1 MRLHSIGIKLA
12 LQVTLVIVL
21 VMGVVG
27 VFSAYRQ
34 EREFTSILETRADW
48 MMRQLAVALEFPLW
62 NFDEAQIDNLLAT
75 YLSNPDILAITLLE
89 SESDTPLRRLGEDS
103 GTGEMA
109 NLASLVD
116 PPAYDSAFSLEG
128 QILHDDEVLG
138 HVEVTF
144 SRDFVTSQMSE
155 TVAFAI
161 VVLLSQVLMVTL
173 LLLILVR
180 RNITIP
186 LAANVQVAKQ
196 IASGDVDVRLAK
208 VKSKDEIG
216 ALNAA
221 FRDMIS
227 YLREIAQTAA
237 QISEGDLRHELTPR
251 SDNDLLG
258 KAFLRMTLY
267 LRNMAEA
274 AADIA
279 GGDLRREVQPTSPHD
294 SLGNAFQLM
303 ASLRLIVGQVMDG
316 SVQLEIASN
325 SLEQMSVDMA
335 GDAQRAAQQ
344 IHRISLSGQQVDRDA
359 TDVASAMSD
368 SSDTVHGIS
377 LNTRKIADIATEAKK
392 IVNAA
397 SDVIDALAERS
408 QEIGDLVELI
418 TGVARKSHLLALNAT
433 IEAQRT
439 GESNR
444 FAVVAAEVKELA
456 QTTAQSAKDISQRA
470 EAIQLSSDHSSQAIA
485 QLSNIV
491 EQIGDLTETNAEAV
505 EQQNSTQQAI
515 SESTASLA
523 GNSEGITRTLVDVAE
538 GSDQISAR
546 ASGVQDS
553 AQQLSLLADK
563 LQRAV
568 EQFKV

>member
-21 VMGVVG
+21 VMGIVG

-34 EREFTSILETRADW
+34 KREFTSILETRADW
-48 MMRQLAVALEFPLW
+48 MLRQLAVSLEFPMW
-62 NFDEAQIDNLLAT
+62 NFDEAQIDNLLTT
-75 YLSNPDILAITLLE
+75 YLSNPDILAVTLFE
-89 SESDTPLRRLGEDS
+89 AESDTPLRRIVEDVATSEIADHASRRDLPVYGS
-103 GTGEMA
+103 G
-109 NLASLVD
+109 
-116 PPAYDSAFSLEG
+116 FSLQSE
-128 QILHDDEVLG
+128 ILHDDEVLG

-155 TVAFAI
+155 TVVIAI

-186 LAANVQVAKQ
+186 LATNLQVAKQ
-196 IASGDVDVRLAK
+196 IASGNLNVRLAE
-208 VKSKDEIG
+208 VRSKDEIG
-216 ALNAA
+216 ALNVA
-221 FRDMIS
+221 FGDMIA

-237 QISEGDLRHELTPR
+237 QISEGDLRHELMPR
-251 SDNDLLG
+251 SDHDLLG
-258 KAFLRMTLY
+258 KAFLRMTRY
-267 LRNMAEA
+267 LREMAEA

-279 GGDLRREVQPTSPHD
+279 GGDLRRDAKPASPHD
-294 SLGNAFQLM
+294 SLGNAFQQM
-303 ASLRLIVGQVMDG
+303 ASLRHMVGQVMDG
-316 SVQLEIASN
+316 SVQLETASN

-344 IHRISLSGQQVDRDA
+344 IRRISVSGQQVNRDVTA
-359 TDVASAMSD
+359 IASAMSE
-368 SSDTVHGIS
+368 SSETVRDLA
-377 LNTRKIADIATEAKK
+377 LNTRKIADIATEAKQ
-392 IVNAA
+392 IVDTA
-397 SDVIDALAERS
+397 SDVIGALAERS
-408 QEIGDLVELI
+408 KEIEDLVELI

-444 FAVVAAEVKELA
+444 FAIVAAEVKELA
-456 QTTAQSAKDISQRA
+456 QTTAQSAENISQRA
-470 EAIQLSSDHSSQAIA
+470 AAIQLSSDQSSQAIG
-485 QLSNIV
+485 QLSDIV
-491 EQIGDLTETNAEAV
+491 KQIGDLTETNAEAV
-505 EQQNSTQQAI
+505 EQQNSTQRAI
-515 SESTASLA
+515 SESTTSLA
-523 GNSEGITRTLVDVAE
+523 GNSEGITRTLADVAE